1 MQEMEFTTD
10 QIKPIECVKEA
21 WQLIKDD
28 YWMLFAIS
36 IVGGMIAGATFYILL
51 GPMICGIF
59 YTYLKKVDGERI
71 SIDDLWVG
79 FKYFQ
84 PSLIV
89 ALLIVVPLVGWMV
102 FMFATLYLPLVM
114 AAVGGSR
121 VSGEELMAVLA
132 TALTIDLVIAIVMT
146 CVHSLLIFS
155 FQLIVDRGLSGWES
169 VKLSARAVMKNLG
182 GIGGLIALNML
193 MTIGGMLV
201 FCIGMYLVIPLITAT
216 SIVAYR
222 KVFPRNRAQYQY

>member
-1 MQEMEFTTD
+1 MEFTVG
-10 QIKPIECVKEA
+10 QIRPIECVKEA

-36 IVGGMIAGATFYILL
+36 IVGAMIAGATLYILI

-71 SIDDLWVG
+71 AIDDLWVG
-79 FKYFQ
+79 FKYFG

-102 FMFATLYLPLVM
+102 FLFTTLYLPLVM
-114 AAVGGSR
+114 VAVGGSR
-121 VSGEELMAVLA
+121 VSGDELMAVLA
-132 TALTIDLVIAIVMT
+132 IALILDLVIAIAMT
-146 CVHSLLIFS
+146 IVHSLLIFS

-182 GIGGLIALNML
+182 GVGGLIALNML
-193 MTIGGMLV
+193 MTIGGMLA
-201 FCIGMYLVIPLITAT
+201 FCIGIYLVIPLITAT

-222 KVFPRNRAQYQY
+222 KVFPRIVPQHQY

>member
-1 MQEMEFTTD
+1 MQQMEFTSG
-10 QIKPIECVKEA
+10 QIRPVECVKEA
-21 WQLIKDD
+21 WALIKDD

-36 IVGGMIAGATFYILL
+36 IVGAMIAGATFYILF

-71 SIDDLWVG
+71 AIDDLWIG

-89 ALLIVVPLVGWMV
+89 VVLIVVPLVGWMV
-102 FMFATLYLPLVM
+102 FLFATLYLPLVM
-114 AAVGGSR
+114 AAIGGSR
-121 VSGEELMAVLA
+121 MGGEEVLAVLA
-132 TALTIDLVIAIVMT
+132 VALLIDVVIAIAMT
-146 CVHSLLIFS
+146 IVHSLLIFS

-169 VKLSARAVMKNLG
+169 VKLSARAVLKNLG
-182 GIGGLIALNML
+182 GIGGLIALNIL
-193 MTIGGMLV
+193 MSMCGMLA
-201 FCIGMYLVIPLITAT
+201 FCIGIYLVIPLITAT

-222 KVFPRNRAQYQY
+222 KVFPRLLPQHQS